1 MLKLLLSKPRV
12 LTPHDEWAAEREKVA
27 RKRPEFA
34 LVPKDPRPDPDMF
47 AWRDPAELWER
58 RNG

>member
-1 MLKLLLSKPRV
+1 MIKLLLSKPRV

-34 LVPKDPRPDPDMF
+34 LVPKDPRPDGDMF
-47 AWRDPAELWER
+47 RWFSVEELMER
-58 RNG
+58 SR